1 MEVDERLNE
10 VTLLNLRRYNGFF
23 FLNLKK
29 IKWKLKNKIKL
40 LEGMKYWTKKTI
52 IEEDEK
58 LNKVGIANKNR
69 KKKRKKK
76 RKDAEDVVHKE
87 LYKIYYKTPLLYI
100 V

>member
-1 MEVDERLNE
+1 
-10 VTLLNLRRYNGFF
+10 
-23 FLNLKK
+23 
-29 IKWKLKNKIKL
+29 
-40 LEGMKYWTKKTI
+40 MKYWTKKTI

-58 LNKVGIANKNR
+58 LNKVRIENKKKKK

-76 RKDAEDVVHKE
+76 RKDAKDVVHKE

>member
-58 LNKVGIANKNR
+58 LNKVRIANN
-69 KKKRKKK
+69 KKRKKEK
-76 RKDAEDVVHKE
+76 MLKM
-87 LYKIYYKTPLLYI
+87 
-100 V
+100 